1 MLSYLPY
8 TKAVQIRTHNQSEQT
23 AADIPQS
30 ARMQRHESAQD
41 STICLRPFKKARPGS
56 ELGAHVGIIA

>member
-1 MLSYLPY
+1 MLSHSLY
-8 TKAVQIRTHNQSEQT
+8 TKAVEIRTHNQSEQT
-23 AADIPQS
+23 AADIQQS

-41 STICLRPFKKARPGS
+41 STMCLRPFKKGRPGS